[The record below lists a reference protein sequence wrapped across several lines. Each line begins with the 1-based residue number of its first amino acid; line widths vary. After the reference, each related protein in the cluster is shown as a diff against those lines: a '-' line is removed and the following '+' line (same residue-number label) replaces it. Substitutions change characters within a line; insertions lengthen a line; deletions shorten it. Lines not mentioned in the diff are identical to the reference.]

1 MIGLIFF
8 NEVPLNHGLSMFP
21 CSICPVSKDHGV
33 DQMILDH
40 SVPFLSSLEIS
51 TAMKKLLKMIWILYL
66 EDRYLSK
73 DKPISLKVA

>member
-1 MIGLIFF
+1 
-8 NEVPLNHGLSMFP
+8 
-21 CSICPVSKDHGV
+21 
-33 DQMILDH
+33 MILDH